1 MGNAEYMGSLEMS
14 DSSSTSSSCSTS
26 SGESDEDDFRQMT
39 VMAAEPRKEFD
50 AKDDSANPQP
60 DHNKLGAD
68 LSLMSFLKQGPIRRG
83 VVNAVNPMMPIST
96 SEIFNPMQIVT
107 ASSFQV
113 GNYGFI
119 PQDRP
124 QTYTQEQAARQ
135 CKINFGPEF
144 VLATF
149 DNDAEVDSVVAIMN
163 NNGVNTH
170 AYWTGHTDLCLSGF
184 GQLNQ
189 AFEGDFPWM
198 ENEPTD
204 NGNGQPCIRINN
216 GEFNDVACDKRHSGT
231 AKQLTGMGVICK
243 SSGVDYVNTDKKNKM
258 FYCDLEQIGLV
269 ELIKGKFKEGKSSL
283 SDCKKKRAAA
293 PKAMLKMG
301 AGRLELDC
309 TDCKKDNVVWS
320 KVECQVSCKADKS
333 GNKLSAGFGCEPVFD
348 ENNAVIGSRYIFAD
362 GFKRFQEICG
372 GGCTEQEL
380 HEYLGPAVSSVY
392 AKKCS
397 VRDVHHPGSFTS
409 KQYCQFSCP
418 SHHDKNIE
426 LTTTNSLYCKCETM
440 DVSTDGV
447 SKRECNWRIKKGG
460 YPALDAKKKGEFIE
474 PLLFGV
480 GGVDQCKDAFYLTTT
495 STTTSTPTSNSL
507 AAMLFINT
515 KYLSHTPHLIDATGE
530 LSTSFDTNGQ
540 DVFQSC
546 GVTFQNKQLIFG
558 GNTHRRQILQVDSCS
573 LTSVGS
579 IPFDHYRAA
588 CGSTAGV
595 IVLCFNYDEFAT
607 GPDGLRRRRDG
618 SDANDAKR
626 CRQAT
631 SPSGPWT
638 EMALSTYEH
647 KYTSIAA
654 SPDEF

>member
-107 ASSFQV
+107 ASSSQV
-113 GNYGFI
+113 GN
-119 PQDRP
+119 
-124 QTYTQEQAARQ
+124 
-135 CKINFGPEF
+135 FG
-144 VLATF
+144 LATF

-170 AYWTGHTDLCLSGF
+170 AYWTGHTDLYLSGF

-216 GEFNDVACDKRHSGT
+216 GEFNDVECDKRHSGT
-231 AKQLTGMGVICK
+231 VKQLTGMGVICK

-269 ELIKGKFKEGKSSL
+269 ELIKGKLKEGKYSL

-293 PKAMLKMG
+293 PRNMLKTS

-426 LTTTNSLYCKCETM
+426 LTTENSLYCKCETM
-440 DVSTDGV
+440 DVSIDGV

-460 YPALDAKKKGEFIE
+460 FPALDAKKKGEYIE

-480 GGVDQCKDAFYLTTT
+480 GGVDQCKDAYYLTTT
-495 STTTSTPTSNSL
+495 TTTTTTTPTSNSTVCD
-507 AAMLFINT
+507 N
-515 KYLSHTPHLIDATGE
+515 S
-530 LSTSFDTNGQ
+530 STIRF
-540 DVFQSC
+540 
-546 GVTFQNKQLIFG
+546 
-558 GNTHRRQILQVDSCS
+558 
-573 LTSVGS
+573 
-579 IPFDHYRAA
+579 
-588 CGSTAGV
+588 
-595 IVLCFNYDEFAT
+595 
-607 GPDGLRRRRDG
+607 
-618 SDANDAKR
+618 
-626 CRQAT
+626 
-631 SPSGPWT
+631 
-638 EMALSTYEH
+638 
-647 KYTSIAA
+647 
-654 SPDEF
+654 